1 MTPAPPIESFE
12 RLGAA
17 FPLTEET
24 ERKRM
29 LVIVNPYATTVSDR
43 LKNLVVYALQ
53 GRYEVEAVDTNGKD
67 HATHLSREAA
77 LEGYDVVVAFGGDG
91 TLNEA
96 ANGLIGSDTPLT
108 CLPGGATN
116 VFCKLLGIPGDI
128 VDATE
133 HLLRLADDWRPQQV
147 DVATVNGR
155 RFTFSCG
162 IGIDASVVDVV
173 DSHPRLK
180 SRFGPYYYTW
190 AALSTFFRSYVVN
203 PPRLLVEL
211 PGGDTLRG
219 VTAIVQNG
227 DPFTYFQNRPLHV
240 AEGATL
246 TSRDLAGVVL
256 HRSTI
261 TVMPTVIWRI
271 FSQRARIVRHRAIS
285 GFDGVTELVVRTD
298 DERELPIEVDGDFIG
313 TAPEAVFGLEPGALT
328 VVA

>member
-1 MTPAPPIESFE
+1 
-12 RLGAA
+12 
-17 FPLTEET
+17 
-24 ERKRM
+24 
-29 LVIVNPYATTVSDR
+29 
-43 LKNLVVYALQ
+43 
-53 GRYEVEAVDTNGKD
+53 
-67 HATHLSREAA
+67 
-77 LEGYDVVVAFGGDG
+77 VAFGGDG

-133 HLLRLADDWRPQQV
+133 HLLRIADDWRPHKV

-162 IGIDASVVDVV
+162 IGIDASVVARV
-173 DSHPRLK
+173 DAHPRLK

-190 AALSTFFRSYVVN
+190 AALSTFWRSYVVN
-203 PPRLLVEL
+203 PPRLVVEL
-211 PGGDTLRG
+211 PGGEAQRG

-246 TSRDLAGVVL
+246 TSGDLAGVVL
-256 HRSTI
+256 RRSTP

-271 FSQRARIVRHRAIS
+271 FSKRARIVRHRAIS
-285 GFDGVTELVVRTD
+285 GFSGMTEVVVRSED
-298 DERELPIEVDGDFIG
+298 GRELPVEVDGDFIG
-313 TAPEAVFGLEPGALT
+313 TVPEAVFGLEPGALT
-328 VVA
+328 VVS

>member
-1 MTPAPPIESFE
+1 MTPAAPIESFE

-17 FPLTEET
+17 FPLTADT

-53 GRYEVEAVDTNGKD
+53 GRYDVEAVDTTGRG
-67 HATHLSREAA
+67 HATDLTRQAA
-77 LEGYDVVVAFGGDG
+77 HEGYDVVVAFGGDG

-96 ANGLIGSDTPLT
+96 ANGLTGSSTPLT

-116 VFCKLLGIPGDI
+116 VYCKLLGIPGDI

-133 HLLRLADDWRPQQV
+133 HLLHIADDWRPRKV
-147 DVATVNGR
+147 DMATVNGR

-162 IGIDASVVDVV
+162 IGIDASVVATV
-173 DSHPRLK
+173 DAHPRLK
-180 SRFGPYYYTW
+180 ARFGPYYYTW
-190 AALSTFFRSYVVN
+190 AALSTFWRSYVVN
-203 PPRLLVEL
+203 PPRMVVEL
-211 PGGDTLRG
+211 PGGETFDG

-227 DPFTYFQNRPLHV
+227 DPFTYFQNRPLRV

-256 HRSTI
+256 HRSTP

-271 FSQRARIVRHRAIS
+271 FSRRARIVRHRAIS
-285 GFDGVTELVVRTD
+285 GFSGLTELVVRSAD
-298 DERELPIEVDGDFIG
+298 GRELPVEVDGDFIG
-313 TAPEAVFGLEPGALT
+313 TMPEAVFGLEPGALT

>member
-1 MTPAPPIESFE
+1 MTPAPPIEHFE
-12 RLGAA
+12 RLGEE
-17 FPLTEET
+17 FPLTADT

-53 GRYEVEAVDTNGKD
+53 GRYEVEAVDTKGRD
-67 HATHLSREAA
+67 HATELCREAA

-91 TLNEA
+91 TVNEA

-133 HLLRLADDWRPQQV
+133 HLLRIADDWRPRKV

-155 RFTFSCG
+155 RVTFSSG
-162 IGIDASVVDVV
+162 VGIDASVVERV
-173 DSHPRLK
+173 DAHPRLK
-180 SRFGPYYYTW
+180 SRFGPYYFTW
-190 AALSTFFRSYVVN
+190 AALSTFWRRYVVN
-203 PPRLLVEL
+203 PPRMVAEL
-211 PGGDTLRG
+211 PDGETLEG

-246 TSRDLAGVVL
+246 TSGDLAGVVL
-256 HRSTI
+256 HRSTP

-271 FSQRARIVRHRAIS
+271 FSQRARIVRHRAIT
-285 GFDGVTELVVRTD
+285 GFAAVTGLVVRSAD
-298 DERELPIEVDGDFIG
+298 DRELPIEVDGDYIG
-313 TAPEAVFGLEPGALT
+313 TVPEATFGLEPGALM
-328 VVA
+328 VVS